1 MIKIKVI
8 RNDACLVRG
17 FTVSG
22 HAGFAESGKD
32 IVCAAISALAYTA
45 AGALLELIGID
56 GYKEKHGY
64 MKCVIPED
72 IPEDKKKK
80 AEIILETIIV
90 GFKQIEGSYARYV
103 SVLDEEVL
111 TDD

>member
-1 MIKIKVI
+1 MVI
-8 RNDACLVRG
+8 QDLRNREKYGLCSVPLLR
-17 FTVSG
+17 
-22 HAGFAESGKD
+22 
-32 IVCAAISALAYTA
+32 IALRQCT
-45 AGALLELIGID
+45 LELIGID

-64 MKCVIPED
+64 KYI
-72 IPEDKKKK
+72 IRRIFRRQKKK